1 MGPELIKY
9 AVYYANE
16 MSEDSF
22 ATAKDALANPT
33 SWEKFKHLLCKMY
46 PQHEVVHTPVA
57 LPASLPPSSV
67 PSAPLPGPLLPTAA
81 VLLAPNA
88 LQALLAS
95 HPWPVL
101 PAGPVEQQS
110 PASSVRAPMPL
121 PISVPPV
128 LLPAMPALLAP
139 RSPSPPSASPT
150 SPCVFAAPTSMLP
163 DEAASWPQALTSASV
178 LPMTPAPPP
187 LPAPMRLVLPD
198 AQPPKPMPPIAWP
211 KPHAALP
218 IPPAKLP
225 KPIVLLPSPAATPT
239 VAVLPPLPVPM
250 PCVTPG
256 SSAEQ
261 QPSLPLAQSML
272 PADRVVRPK
281 MPPTCAP
288 SLLPL
293 ACALLK
299 PPVRSPLL
307 LLPPMPPDL
316 LPLALLVPA
325 ALPIPR
331 PWLPQVC
338 SPLPMPVP
346 CAPVPLPC
354 QAPAEPSWLLPV
366 ARSLPPAVPA
376 VWPWSS
382 TPVTA
387 PLLPPPPMLPDPVP

>member
-1 MGPELIKY
+1 MSAAPMHMPLRTSQEEPSFRGAAKTLSCYLATIEALCLGCGKSTGPELIKY

-33 SWEKFKHLLCKMY
+33 SWEKFKHSLCKMY
-46 PQHEVVHTPVA
+46 LQHEVVHAPVA

-81 VLLAPNA
+81 VLLAPDA

-128 LLPAMPALLAP
+128 LPPAMPALLAP
-139 RSPSPPSASPT
+139 HSPSPPSASPT
-150 SPCVFAAPTSMLP
+150 SPHVFAAPTSMLP
-163 DEAASWPQALTSASV
+163 DEATSWPQAPASASV

-225 KPIVLLPSPAATPT
+225 KPIVLLPSPAVTPT
-239 VAVLPPLPVPM
+239 VAVLPLFLCPCPVSSRGLLLSNSRPCPLPSR
-250 PCVTPG
+250 C
-256 SSAEQ
+256 
-261 QPSLPLAQSML
+261 
-272 PADRVVRPK
+272 
-281 MPPTCAP
+281 C
-288 SLLPL
+288 LLT
-293 ACALLK
+293 ALSGPRCH
-299 PPVRSPLL
+299 PPV
-307 LLPPMPPDL
+307 
-316 LPLALLVPA
+316 
-325 ALPIPR
+325 PR
-331 PWLPQVC
+331 HC
-338 SPLPMPVP
+338 
-346 CAPVPLPC
+346 CH
-354 QAPAEPSWLLPV
+354 
-366 ARSLPPAVPA
+366 
-376 VWPWSS
+376 
-382 TPVTA
+382 
-387 PLLPPPPMLPDPVP
+387 